1 MMAGR
6 TPVTSCTLTCA
17 IEQFLRAKEAA
28 FRSKATIA
36 KYEDMLKRFAQ
47 YVGEEKPLEV
57 INTQVIRNFLASKRR
72 EGLTASSIDT
82 YFRTLHTFWKW
93 ATKEYALSD
102 NPMQGVDRPHVPK
115 RLPPYLTDKECQ
127 QMLQAAKKSRNPER
141 DWAILLT
148 LFDTGIRAGELVG
161 LRVKDVNFEMGTI
174 TVYGKD
180 TEERCI
186 PIGKV
191 TVTALKAYL
200 KDRIHNLESP
210 VFISTRTNEALTVCG
225 LREIIRRI
233 AKAAGLQR
241 RVYPHLFRHTF
252 AYRWIRMGGNVEK
265 LRYILGHSRLD
276 TTHIYAMARPEDI
289 LEEHRRLNPVGDLV
303 ERVKVLPLLGGE
315 VK

>member
-1 MMAGR
+1 MMSGR
-6 TPVTSCTLTCA
+6 LTPPTLVSA
-17 IEQFLRAKEAA
+17 IEQFLQAKEAA

-36 KYEDMLKRFAQ
+36 KYSDILQRFAR
-47 YVGEEKPLEV
+47 YVGEETPLAA
-57 INTQVIRNFLASKRR
+57 IQTRMIRDFLASRRR
-72 EGLTASSIDT
+72 EGLSASSIDT

-93 ATKEYALSD
+93 ATEEYALGN

-115 RLPPYLTDKECQ
+115 RLPPYLTDSECQ
-127 QMLQAAKKSRNPER
+127 RMLQAAKQSRSGLR

-161 LRVKDVNFEMGTI
+161 LRVKNVNFEMGTI

-180 TEERCI
+180 AEERCI
-186 PIGKV
+186 PISEA
-191 TVTALKAYL
+191 TVKALRAYL
-200 KDRIHNLESP
+200 KDRLHDPEAP
-210 VFISTRTNEALTVCG
+210 VFVSTKTGEALTVCG

-233 AKAAGLQR
+233 ARAAGLQR

-252 AYRWIRMGGNVEK
+252 AYRWIKMGGNVEK

-289 LEEHRRLNPVGDLV
+289 LEEHRRLNPAGNLV
-303 ERVKVLPLLGGE
+303 ERVKVLPLLSGE
-315 VK
+315 VR